1 MAYNLDPKKISKDEW
16 LLTNCKERS
25 LYLIE
30 YSPKTE
36 KQLKDKLKKGGKY
49 TDEIIDK
56 TIEFLKKHKYIDDES
71 LARRYIELNKERYSK
86 TVIFQ
91 KLYQKGIKRE
101 LIDILK
107 QDESIFYDEESL
119 CKKLLHK
126 KCPDYKDIK
135 DTMDIKERQ
144 KIYAYLVRK
153 GISYDTV
160 QRVLKLV

>member
-1 MAYNLDPKKISKDEW
+1 M
-16 LLTNCKERS
+16 
-25 LYLIE
+25 IE

-36 KQLKDKLKKGGKY
+36 KQLRDKLKQGGKY

-56 TIEFLKKHKYIDDES
+56 AIEFLKKHKYIDDET
-71 LARRYIELNKERYSK
+71 LARRYIELNKDKYSK

-101 LIDILK
+101 LIDMLK
-107 QDESIFYDEESL
+107 ADESIFYDEESL
-119 CKKLLHK
+119 CEKLLLK
-126 KCPDYKDIK
+126 KCPDYKDKK
-135 DTMDIKERQ
+135 DTMDMKERQ

-160 QRVLKLV
+160 SRVLKLV